1 SVKSEYAEA
10 AAVGQEAVAV
20 FNTMKAAFQN
30 GDKEAVAQYLARL
43 ASLYTRHE
51 ELLNRILEKARRE
64 GNKEAV
70 TLMNEFTATF
80 QTGKSIFNAMVAA
93 FKNGDDDSFESYLQ
107 ALEKVTAKGE
117 TLADQIAKAL

>member
-1 SVKSEYAEA
+1 SIKSEFAEG
-10 AAVGQEAVAV
+10 AAVFVEGVAV
-20 FNTMKAAFQN
+20 FLTMMAAFQN
-30 GDKEAVAQYLARL
+30 GDKEAVAQYLARG

-51 ELLNRILEKARRE
+51 ELLNRLLQKLRRE

-80 QTGKSIFNAMVAA
+80 QTGKSLANALIAA

-107 ALEKVTAKGE
+107 AIWKVIAKMA
-117 TLADQIAKAL
+117 TILDQIAKAI